1 MESESGALRWA
12 AIRHRVRQVDRLL
25 FPPPACDPAEAG
37 MRWYSLLYLGF
48 LFVPA
53 VAFWTRDV
61 GVNWALT
68 LASIGVFLPLY
79 VVMFRHNDWRATV
92 AILGTAALGCLLLPY
107 NPFSNT
113 YIIYACAGAAYLPFP
128 RNLLVAAVSFA
139 AFAATALSSNMPSGI
154 AVFLLSLTALVS
166 ILVMVSNLMMR
177 AKAAKQAALKL
188 SQEEVSRLAALAE
201 RERIGRDLHDL
212 LGHTLSV
219 IAIKSELAARLSD
232 RDPAAAKAEIEDV
245 ERIAREALGQVRG
258 AVAGM
263 RAVGL
268 KAELANARLAL
279 AAVEVDFE
287 YTSVDQPLHSEI
299 ETVLALALREAV
311 TNIIRHAKARRV
323 SARFA
328 VEGERVVLVVRD
340 DGRGGARLDGN
351 GLTGMRERVEA
362 LGGALSVV
370 SLAGQGTELDL
381 RLPFRPPASGA
392 AGRPPLRIVADRATA
407 A

>member
-1 MESESGALRWA
+1 MDWWRSIIERARRLDA
-12 AIRHRVRQVDRLL
+12 AL

-37 MRWYSLLYLGF
+37 MRWFSLLYLGF

-53 VAFWTRDV
+53 
-61 GVNWALT
+61 
-68 LASIGVFLPLY
+68 LAPWLGSRGADWPATFLSLAVFLPLY
-79 VVMFRHNDWRATV
+79 VLLHRHRDWRATAAVV
-92 AILGTAALGCLLLPY
+92 AMTTLGCLLLSR
-107 NPFSNT
+107 NPFANT
-113 YIIYACAGAAYLPFP
+113 YIIYACAGAAYLPQP
-128 RNLLVAAVSFA
+128 RGWLVALASLV
-139 AFAATALSSNMPSGI
+139 AFAFVVLAQGYPPPTS
-154 AVFLLSLTALVS
+154 VFLIALTAL
-166 ILVMVSNLMMR
+166 IAGLVMASNLMMR
-177 AKAAKQAALKL
+177 AKAAKQAALRL
-188 SQEEVSRLAALAE
+188 SQEEVGRLAALAE

-219 IAIKSELAARLSD
+219 IAIKSELAARLAE
-232 RDPAAAKAEIEDV
+232 RDPAAARAEIEDV

-279 AAVEVDFE
+279 GAVEVDFE
-287 YTSVDQPLHSEI
+287 YACIDEPMPPEI

-311 TNIIRHAKARRV
+311 TNIVRHARARRV
-323 SARFA
+323 EARLA
-328 VEGERVVLVVRD
+328 RDGERLVFGVRD

-362 LGGALSVV
+362 LGGSLSLV
-370 SLAGQGTELDL
+370 SLAGQGTDL
-381 RLPFRPPASGA
+381 EIRLPVRSPLLGGEGRPSLRVV
-392 AGRPPLRIVADRATA
+392 AGRASA

>member
-1 MESESGALRWA
+1 MDQEQTSNRWRSIKDA
-12 AIRHRVRQVDRLL
+12 ARRIDAAV
-25 FPPPACDPAEAG
+25 FPPPICDPAEAG
-37 MRWYSLLYLGF
+37 LRWYSLLYLGF

-61 GVNWALT
+61 GVNWTLT
-68 LASIGVFLPLY
+68 LASVAVFLPLY
-79 VVMFRHNDWRATV
+79 VAMFRYQDWRATA
-92 AILGTAALGCLLLPY
+92 AILATAALGCLLLPH
-107 NPFSNT
+107 NAFANT
-113 YIIYACAGAAYLPFP
+113 YITYACAGAAYLPRP
-128 RNLLVAAVSFA
+128 RSWLVAVASFA
-139 AFAATALSSNMPSGI
+139 GFALAVTASDMPSPV
-154 AVFLLSLTALVS
+154 ATFLLSLTFLVS
-166 ILVMVSNLMMR
+166 ILVMVSNLVMR

-219 IAIKSELAARLSD
+219 IAIKSELAARLAD
-232 RDPAAAKAEIEDV
+232 RDPAAAKVEIEDV

-287 YTSVDQPLHSEI
+287 YVAADQPLHSEI
-299 ETVLALALREAV
+299 ETVLALALRESV
-311 TNIIRHAKARRV
+311 TNIIRHARARRV
-323 SARFA
+323 SARFV

-340 DGRGGARLDGN
+340 DGRGGARLGGN

-370 SLAGQGTELDL
+370 SLAGQGTQLEL
-381 RLPFRPPASGA
+381 RLPFRSPAVGA
-392 AGRPPLRIVADRATA
+392 EGRPPLRIVAGRSTA